1 MAMQVCV
8 LAIDY
13 DPDVLRLVDI
23 KLRRAGFEVLTALT
37 GERGL
42 VAALT
47 HHPDVLLAEVM
58 MPDRDGRSIV
68 AEAKSR
74 LGPRAPIAILMSQNG
89 QEADIVAGL
98 SCGADDY
105 IVKPFSPRELLERI
119 TVALVRTGRHAGSAM
134 TDAVPAEY
142 GA

>member
-1 MAMQVCV
+1 MRVRV

-23 KLRRAGFEVLTALT
+23 KLRRAGFDVLTALS
-37 GERGL
+37 GECGL
-42 VAALT
+42 AAALT
-47 HHPDVLLAEVM
+47 RQPDVLLVEVM

-68 AEAKSR
+68 ADTRSR
-74 LGPRAPIAILMSQNG
+74 LGPRAPVAILMSQSG

-98 SCGADDY
+98 ACGADDY

-119 TVALVRTGRHAGSAM
+119 TVALVRAGRHAGAA
-134 TDAVPAEY
+134 TPDAVPAERD
-142 GA
+142 A